1 MPTVDWATLS
11 SAQWAQKAFEYTNWP
26 FARFPIAASQKNF
39 WITLGSERDPLLKP
53 PNKSSSKRSGSD
65 LPHGLD
71 RIPLLNILA
80 RSDRQRMLQELTES
94 HYGKNDLIFR
104 EGDPTEFF
112 HIVKEGTVKC
122 VKSTPDGKECTL
134 KMLMPGDLFCCDAAA
149 FDGGHHPG
157 TAQPMGNVS
166 ILRMH
171 RKAYFDMLRRSP
183 DAAMEVIKY
192 LGNRLNEAQEK
203 AKILAMDRA
212 DQRLAALLAD
222 LGARNGITEP
232 QGVRLPM
239 RLTRQD
245 MANMIGATTETVI
258 RILSRFKREHLVSGT
273 ANRLVILNLERLKA
287 VASG

>member
-1 MPTVDWATLS
+1 MAL
-11 SAQWAQKAFEYTNWP
+11 EH
-26 FARFPIAASQKNF
+26 
-39 WITLGSERDPLLKP
+39 DPLSKRLKT
-53 PNKSSSKRSGSD
+53 SSSKRTSVSTD
-65 LPHGLD
+65 SLLD
-71 RIPLLNILA
+71 HVPLLNIL
-80 RSDRQRMLQELTES
+80 SPQDRQRILPELSETC
-94 HYGKNDLIFR
+94 YGKDDFIFR
-104 EGDPTEFF
+104 EGDPTEYF

-122 VKSTPDGKECTL
+122 VKSTADGKECTL

-149 FDGGHHPG
+149 FDGGCHPG

-183 DAAMEVIKY
+183 AAAMEVIKY

-203 AKILAMDRA
+203 AKILALDRA

-222 LGARNGITEP
+222 LGARNGIKEP

-258 RILSRFKREHLVSGT
+258 RILSRFKRERLVSGT